1 MFTKQKEKRK
11 EAADNEPKNYVKL
24 KNIEKIEKKMAGI
37 EDSGRCLMDEI
48 NALFAPPGRGVAKNL
63 KELHPYYKRPG
74 KKRVFIY
81 KNFL

>member
-1 MFTKQKEKRK
+1 
-11 EAADNEPKNYVKL
+11 
-24 KNIEKIEKKMAGI
+24 MAGI

-74 KKRVFIY
+74 EKRVFI
-81 KNFL
+81 

>member
-1 MFTKQKEKRK
+1 
-11 EAADNEPKNYVKL
+11 
-24 KNIEKIEKKMAGI
+24 MAGI

-74 KKRVFIY
+74 TKRGFILKKFSKFTVFCW
-81 KNFL
+81 FFADFFREGP

>member
-1 MFTKQKEKRK
+1 
-11 EAADNEPKNYVKL
+11 
-24 KNIEKIEKKMAGI
+24 MAGI

-74 KKRVFIY
+74 KKRGFI
-81 KNFL
+81 

>member
-1 MFTKQKEKRK
+1 
-11 EAADNEPKNYVKL
+11 
-24 KNIEKIEKKMAGI
+24 MAGV

-74 KKRVFIY
+74 KINGVFSQFSKIFTTF
-81 KNFL
+81 KE

>member
-1 MFTKQKEKRK
+1 MFTKQKRKKKRSRQRAK
-11 EAADNEPKNYVKL
+11 KL
-24 KNIEKIEKKMAGI
+24 REIEKYLKTEKKMAGI

-74 KKRVFIY
+74 KKRVFI
-81 KNFL
+81 